1 MATKTRVPNPTKNT
15 LPEDM
20 RSEVI
25 SQLNERLV
33 LLVDLQIQAKQ
44 SHWNIKGPN
53 FIGLHVLL
61 DELAAAAEEY
71 ADLVAERAVQ
81 LGGIAT
87 GTVQVVAKTTALD
100 DFPIRPIT
108 WKEHVICIT
117 GALAQVGDSV
127 RNGIDST
134 DELGDPA
141 TADILTEVSRGLDMW
156 LWKFESHL
164 QD

>member
-20 RSEVI
+20 RSELI
-25 SQLNERLV
+25 NQINERLV
-33 LLVDLQIQAKQ
+33 QLVDLQLQAKQ

-61 DELAAAAEEY
+61 DELAAAVEEY

-81 LGGIAT
+81 LGGVAV
-87 GTVQVVAKTTALD
+87 GTVQVVSKNTDLD

-108 WKEHVICIT
+108 WKEHLLYIT
-117 GALAQVGDSV
+117 GALALVGDSV
-127 RNGIDST
+127 RKAIDIT
-134 DELGDPA
+134 DEMGDPA
-141 TADILTEVSRGLDMW
+141 TADIFTEVSRGLDMW